1 MGNLDF
7 GKLTTIVLFFFAF
20 TFFFGSEA
28 MYWFKHQDDLKFSLS
43 NISYTKEHFDKM
55 EEEERNN
62 LLEEVASLCVR
73 KRYADNINCADTT
86 YWLADSLED
95 EGVDIDLVLP
105 LMQICSEACDTRKA
119 PPKLE
124 DRPEKRKSIL

>member
-20 TFFFGSEA
+20 TFFFGGEA
-28 MYWFKHQDDLKFSLS
+28 MYWYKHQDDLKFSLT
-43 NISYTKEHFDKM
+43 NISYTKEHFEKM
-55 EEEERNN
+55 EEVDQKA

-73 KRYADNINCADTT
+73 KRHADNLNCADTT
-86 YWLADSLED
+86 YWLADGLED

-105 LMQICSEACDTRKA
+105 LMKTCSEACESRTA
-119 PPKLE
+119 PPSLD
-124 DRPEKRKSIL
+124 DRPNKRKSI